1 MKGLILVLVLVAAG
15 FVGLGF
21 YMGWFQVS
29 SSSGDKKSSITLS
42 VDNNK
47 IQEDKD
53 KAADKLQDMGQ
64 PAKE

>member
-1 MKGLILVLVLVAAG
+1 MKGLILVLVLAVAG

-29 SSSGDKKSSITLS
+29 SGSDDNKSSITLS

-47 IQEDKD
+47 IQADKD
-53 KAADKLQDMGQ
+53 KAVEKVQDMGQ

>member
-1 MKGLILVLVLVAAG
+1 MKGLIFVLVLVVAG

-29 SSSGDKKSSITLS
+29 SSSGDNKSSITLS

-47 IQEDKD
+47 IQKDKD
-53 KAADKLQDMGQ
+53 KAVDKVQDMGQ